1 MDRVSLVHPTVK
13 VIISSELRQQHW
25 PKHTLLLRKHLLP
38 HSSQRPYIC
47 PGGWS
52 FPWLSNA
59 FCSPH
64 NPYEIG
70 AIIIPIIQMRTL
82 GFREGKSLVPDHT
95 GALTKIKILEKRN
108 WLGLCLH
115 PLQTYSR
122 GNSKCLHMCA
132 CTSEWDGRKSKHV
145 VSYFQYFLEGER
157 WSWLMSNKPF
167 NQ

>member
-115 PLQTYSR
+115 PLQTYSK

>member
-115 PLQTYSR
+115 PLQTYSK

-157 WSWLMSNKPF
+157 WSWLMRNKPF